1 MYVCI
6 MLRQILFYSEVKS
19 PKKREFERNCGNSAR
34 AKLVT
39 AVFEDWKIEEFLGV
53 KLFYFR

>member
-1 MYVCI
+1 M
-6 MLRQILFYSEVKS
+6 KS
-19 PKKREFERNCGNSAR
+19 RKKREFERNCGNSAR

-53 KLFYFR
+53 KLFYFKLVE